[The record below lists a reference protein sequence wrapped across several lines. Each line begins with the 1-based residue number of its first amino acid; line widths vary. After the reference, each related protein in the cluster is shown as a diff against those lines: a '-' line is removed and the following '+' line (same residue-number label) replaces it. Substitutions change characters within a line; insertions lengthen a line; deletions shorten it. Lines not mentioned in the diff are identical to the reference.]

1 MSVVKRGGVYHLRRR
16 VPVRF
21 QSVEI
26 RTSVY
31 VSLKTDSETMAHA
44 KAPMVWERLVKAWED
59 ALAGQTGDSLKKFEQ
74 AQKLAVASGFKYM
87 GSAQV
92 AELPI

>member
-21 QSVEI
+21 QSVED

-31 VSLKTDSETMAHA
+31 VSLKT
-44 KAPMVWERLVKAWED
+44 
-59 ALAGQTGDSLKKFEQ
+59 
-74 AQKLAVASGFKYM
+74 
-87 GSAQV
+87 
-92 AELPI
+92 